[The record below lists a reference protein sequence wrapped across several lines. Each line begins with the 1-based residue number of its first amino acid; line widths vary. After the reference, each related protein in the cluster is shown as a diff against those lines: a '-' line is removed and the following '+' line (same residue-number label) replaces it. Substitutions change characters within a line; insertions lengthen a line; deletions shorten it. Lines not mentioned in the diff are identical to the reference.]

1 MKVIA
6 EHGDSGQLQES
17 QKHGPFQLEGP
28 SEKTSPSLSSP
39 TAEVPEDNDWL
50 KATQQGG
57 TRPSLTLGHCP
68 QVCCCPTLLLSS
80 HRSSPAFNVM
90 ATRRQGK
97 SLSNVR
103 KEAQRRSGTGGGREI
118 SFHRSPSKWTTC
130 PFSSVSHSCSPF
142 SCWWWNR

>member
-50 KATQQGG
+50 KATQQGRNKAELDSR
-57 TRPSLTLGHCP
+57 TLSPSMLLSHPLVNLTQKYPSLQRDGYQEAGEIFEECKEGG
-68 QVCCCPTLLLSS
+68 SEEEWD
-80 HRSSPAFNVM
+80 
-90 ATRRQGK
+90 RRRPGNLIS
-97 SLSNVR
+97 SLS
-103 KEAQRRSGTGGGREI
+103 
-118 SFHRSPSKWTTC
+118 
-130 PFSSVSHSCSPF
+130 
-142 SCWWWNR
+142 